1 MAHWAPAVIRPS
13 SPTEICRRGLW
24 SRCITPL
31 RQCAL
36 KQPNWPL
43 HPWTQQAAL
52 CYGLKWINCFTE
64 SCGTSEFP
72 FPMWFID
79 FVFFT
84 VLSYLVYLAKST
96 ISNYLQ
102 EWGNTFF
109 LWHVSR
115 IFKVFMLYEY
125 CFQYGDS
132 CKHLHHLWRHWRTK
146 IDTKQ
151 MKQTSREQYEA

>member
-1 MAHWAPAVIRPS
+1 MVFLMDGAFTGTWPQLIAEVTIIDLDLDWQFIVAHRAPAVIRPS

-31 RQCAL
+31 CQYAL

-43 HPWTQQAAL
+43 HPWAQQAAH
-52 CYGLKWINCFTE
+52 CYGLKWMNCFTE
-64 SCGTSEFP
+64 SYGTSEFP

-79 FVFFT
+79 FFT

-109 LWHVSR
+109 SLAY
-115 IFKVFMLYEY
+115 IK
-125 CFQYGDS
+125 D
-132 CKHLHHLWRHWRTK
+132 
-146 IDTKQ
+146 I
-151 MKQTSREQYEA
+151 